1 MGVAWTYDSCHIYFT
16 SIKGTPYEH
25 LNFIKQIAQDTEI
38 ELYVE
43 KLNFFRN
50 ANTVR
55 SLLLKTGYVIY
66 SLSNSPQFVSV
77 PLIRKRMGFG
87 GKKETLKAFQTH
99 NPDIRNDDESDA
111 IALLL
116 YVINKDICS
125 VTTERWC

>member
-1 MGVAWTYDSCHIYFT
+1 MGVAWTYDLCHIYFA
-16 SIKGTPYEH
+16 SVKGNAYEH
-25 LNFIKQIAQDTEI
+25 LDFIKTIAQDAKI

-55 SLLLKTGYVIY
+55 SLLLRTGYVVY
-66 SLSNSPQFVSV
+66 SLSDSPEFISV
-77 PLIRKRMGFG
+77 PSIRKKMGFG
-87 GKKETLKAFQTH
+87 SKKDVLKAFQTH
-99 NPDIRNDDESDA
+99 NPQIKNDDESDA

-116 YVINKDICS
+116 YAIDKDIVE